1 MPYRAIVSRVP
12 AVVGIVPFHPTVA
25 VGDLPDL
32 PLLRDL
38 DPIPRQRNQP
48 LHKQFTVVP
57 RRPWTSNSNSNNIRK
72 QRNAQEIRGGSGG
85 VLTGR
90 RQRRRGRGRSGRG
103 SASPPARA
111 RPVRRPG
118 WGTCRPGYMEAPS
131 TATTEAHRSAKVMPS
146 TVPVAQ
152 PFTNGQTAANALL
165 AMRGAE
171 RNPPEEGR
179 RPPPPVM
186 IPSRLGER
194 RRWRRSSAGLV
205 AAGK

>member
-1 MPYRAIVSRVP
+1 VSLR
-12 AVVGIVPFHPTVA
+12 
-25 VGDLPDL
+25 DLPNL
-32 PLLRDL
+32 LILRDL

-48 LHKQFTVVP
+48 LHKQFPVVP

-90 RQRRRGRGRSGRG
+90 RRRRRGRGRSGRG

-118 WGTCRPGYMEAPS
+118 WGYMEAPS
-131 TATTEAHRSAKVMPS
+131 TATTEAHRAAKVMPS
-146 TVPVAQ
+146 TVPMAQ

-171 RNPPEEGR
+171 SNPSEEGR
-179 RPPPPVM
+179 LP
-186 IPSRLGER
+186 R
-194 RRWRRSSAGLV
+194 RR
-205 AAGK
+205 